1 MSLIIDMSIEHWDCR
16 GFALN
21 TRAMFNSFLQEF
33 IAMSVNSFEECNTKI
48 IIGFPNV
55 LTKSDRYTIH
65 KFTIRGD
72 FEPASHE
79 TQYGRIMTVTMSQKY
94 AMELMKDYPFEVT
107 PEQEPVPKTD
117 KQKLFDSMMG
127 FIHQNLEN
135 EFNDYINTI

>member
-1 MSLIIDMSIEHWDCR
+1 MSIEHWDSR

-21 TRAMFNSFLQEF
+21 SRAMFNSFLQEF
-33 IAMSVNSFEECNTKI
+33 IAMSVNSYNECSTKI

-55 LTKSDRYTIH
+55 LTKSDRYAIH

-72 FEPASHE
+72 FEPVTHE
-79 TQYGRIMTVTMSQKY
+79 TQYGRIMEVTLSQKF

-107 PEQEPVPKTD
+107 PVQEPVPKTD
-117 KQKLFDSMMG
+117 KQILFDSMMN

-135 EFNDYINTI
+135 EFIEYMNTI